1 MSQSEEKGRSGTP
14 GIQIA
19 TSVGGYFGEVVG
31 EAIKHQKVEAS
42 PAAQT
47 YVVELLAAFAKPDQ
61 AAGSALSEPV
71 TFLLRDAMEATGS
84 ERFKRLQS
92 LGDGVLY
99 GVGFFGEGLDRA
111 DKRYFVHVGSS
122 AYGHAAEMLRKGSSQ
137 PGVLDELATGF
148 EGFVEVVNDVS
159 DWVMAQ
165 GVRGQQG
172 VVKLYER
179 WLRRSS
185 PALASGLAGLG
196 IVATKGARG
205 TA

>member
-1 MSQSEEKGRSGTP
+1 MSANDGATKKAE

-61 AAGSALSEPV
+61 AAGSALTEPV
-71 TFLLRDAMEATGS
+71 TFLLRDAMEATGA
-84 ERFKRLQS
+84 ERFRRLQN

-99 GVGFFGEGLDRA
+99 GVGFFGDGLDRA
-111 DKRYFVHVGSS
+111 DKRYFVSVGSS
-122 AYGHAAEMLRKGSSQ
+122 AYGHAAEMLRKASSQ
-137 PGVLDELATGF
+137 PGVLDELAGGF
-148 EGFVEVVNDVS
+148 EGFVEVLADVS
-159 DWVMAQ
+159 DWVLAQ

-179 WLRRSS
+179 WLKRSS

-196 IVATKGARG
+196 IVAAKGTRG

>member
-1 MSQSEEKGRSGTP
+1 MSAKSDETGSKN
-14 GIQIA
+14 GIEIA
-19 TSVGGYFGEVVG
+19 TSVGGYFGGVVG
-31 EAIKHQKVEAS
+31 QAIKHQKVDAS

-71 TFLLRDAMEATGS
+71 TFLLRDAMEATGP
-84 ERFKRLQS
+84 ERFKRLQA

-99 GVGFFGEGLDRA
+99 GVGFFGEGIDRA

-122 AYGHAAEMLRKGSSQ
+122 AYGHAADMLRRGATG
-137 PGVLDELATGF
+137 PGVLDEMAQGF
-148 EGFVEVVNDVS
+148 GGFVEVLNDVS

-179 WLRRSS
+179 WLKRSS
-185 PALASGLAGLG
+185 PALTSGLAGLG
-196 IVATKGARG
+196 IVAPTGARG
-205 TA
+205 AA

>member
-1 MSQSEEKGRSGTP
+1 MSAKSDELGAKN
-14 GIQIA
+14 GIEIA
-19 TSVGGYFGEVVG
+19 TSVGGYFGGVVG
-31 EAIKHQKVEAS
+31 EAIKHQKVDAS

-71 TFLLRDAMEATGS
+71 TFLLRDAMEASGP
-84 ERFKRLQS
+84 ERFKRLQA

-99 GVGFFGEGLDRA
+99 GVGFFGDGLDRA

-122 AYGHAAEMLRKGSSQ
+122 AYGHAAEMLRRGSTG
-137 PGVLDELATGF
+137 PGVLDELAQGF
-148 EGFVEVVNDVS
+148 GGFVEVLNDVS

-179 WLRRSS
+179 WLKRSS
-185 PALASGLAGLG
+185 PALTSGLAVLG
-196 IVATKGARG
+196 IVAPSGARG